1 MTPTSYIQ
9 LYDANLSLCTC
20 ELREFDFEP
29 CNADKK
35 VSSLDQFLSYMNKE
49 IIFDS
54 FPGIENVIV
63 SDVLRTVSYLHS
75 RDIIHRDRKP
85 ANVLASNSNSH
96 YKSYK
101 HEEAKMAFGK
111 KTIACKLG
119 DLREA
124 RSMYTQTNT
133 LTGKN
138 CINTVYRGSLAF
150 MVPELIFEELSIASA
165 GTDELKTVDVWVV
178 SMTFFTILNPDQS
191 YPFQHNLKNTPN
203 EVTSN
208 TKAPCP
214 Q

>member
-124 RSMYTQTNT
+124 RSMYTQTN
-133 LTGKN
+133 
-138 CINTVYRGSLAF
+138 YYSLH
-150 MVPELIFEELSIASA
+150 ELSIASA

>member
-75 RDIIHRDRKP
+75 RDIIHRGRKP

-96 YKSYK
+96 YKSY
-101 HEEAKMAFGK
+101 
-111 KTIACKLG
+111 
-119 DLREA
+119 
-124 RSMYTQTNT
+124 
-133 LTGKN
+133 
-138 CINTVYRGSLAF
+138 
-150 MVPELIFEELSIASA
+150 
-165 GTDELKTVDVWVV
+165 
-178 SMTFFTILNPDQS
+178 
-191 YPFQHNLKNTPN
+191 
-203 EVTSN
+203 N
-208 TKAPCP
+208 TKKRRWRLAKKLLPVNLVI
-214 Q
+214 